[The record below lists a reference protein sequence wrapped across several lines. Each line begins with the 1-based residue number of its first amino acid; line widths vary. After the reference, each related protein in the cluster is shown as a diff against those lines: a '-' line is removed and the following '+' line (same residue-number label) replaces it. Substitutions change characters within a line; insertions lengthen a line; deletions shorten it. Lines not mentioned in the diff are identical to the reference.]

1 MTVDRGSRIAGY
13 EITGKLGEGG
23 MGEVWRAT
31 DTKLKREVAI
41 KVVPAAFAEDAER
54 LARFEREAQLLAQ
67 LHHPHIASIFGL
79 EEADGVRA
87 LVMELVDGPTLADRM
102 EAGAL
107 PLDECLS
114 VARQILEALEEAHEK
129 GIVHRDLKPANVKV
143 TGEGKVKV
151 LDFGLAKAMD
161 TAAAGTSGAPLSSP
175 TMMNSPTLTALH
187 GTQLG
192 VILGTAAY
200 MAPEQAR
207 GSAVDRRADLWAF
220 GVVLYEMLTG
230 RTVFAAETVPDTLAA
245 VLTREV
251 DWSALPAETPAEIRR
266 LLRRCLARKPKS
278 RLHSAADAR
287 IVVEEV
293 RAGTTGDEFPRS
305 AEPAGLAAAAPPPA
319 RLWPLRA
326 GLAAL
331 ALSTVALG
339 GYVALDRPGP
349 PPVVR
354 TSILPPDGSSFYLE
368 TTRPG
373 PIALSPDGRHVA
385 FTLLGADGRRM
396 LWVRA
401 LDALEARELP
411 STENAHY
418 PFWSPDSKQIGFFTD
433 SHLRKIALAG
443 GPPVS
448 LARADLGKG
457 ASWSPRG
464 QVVFTPSATGPLF
477 VVPAVGGE
485 AKPLTELV
493 AATGDSSHRHPRFLP
508 DGEHFLFVARK
519 AGGAEVRVGSLAG
532 TQPVPLLPTDSN
544 AEYASGR
551 LLFVRG
557 STLMAQPFDA
567 GARRLSGDAVPIV
580 EGLLTLQGALV
591 GVFTA
596 SRDGALAYQTGS
608 STSNVRLVWR
618 DREGKELG
626 TLGEPAPLRA
636 PRISPDGRS
645 VAAHITDPESGT
657 NDVWIY
663 DVRRGLRSRFTFDAA
678 ADQSPHWSPDGQAL
692 AFGSAREGGTIA
704 IWTAPVA
711 GTQPPR
717 KVTAG
722 PRDLAPN
729 GWSPDGRTIVAT
741 AFGGSALADVLTV
754 PAGGGDLSPLVATE
768 FSETNAAL
776 SPDGRWLAYQS
787 NETGRDEVYVTSFP
801 VPGRKWQISQGEGT
815 SPSWRGDGREVYYRD
830 GRGLYATEVDGTRP
844 VLEIGAVRRLFDM
857 PGNFAP
863 ARQYDVTPD
872 GERFLVGEPIE
883 ALDVSVVVLVQNWHA
898 AFPQP

>member
-1 MTVDRGSRIAGY
+1 MTIDRGSRIAAY

-41 KVVPAAFAEDAER
+41 KVLPAAFTDDRER

-79 EEADGVRA
+79 EESDGVRA

-107 PLDECLS
+107 PLEECLS

-129 GIVHRDLKPANVKV
+129 GIVHRDLKPQNVKV
-143 TGEGKVKV
+143 TVEGKVKV

-161 TAAAGTSGAPLSSP
+161 TAAAGMSGAPLSSP

-200 MAPEQAR
+200 MSPEQAR
-207 GSAVDRRADLWAF
+207 GGAVDRRADLWAF

-230 RTVFAAETVPDTLAA
+230 NTVFAAETVPDTLAA
-245 VLTREV
+245 VLTREL
-251 DWSALPAETPAEIRR
+251 DWSALPPETPPEIRR

-293 RAGTTGDEFPRS
+293 LAGTAGDEASPV
-305 AEPAGLAAAAPPPA
+305 AAPAVAATPPP

-339 GYVALDRPGP
+339 GFITLDRPAP
-349 PPVVR
+349 PKVVR
-354 TSILPPDGSSFYLE
+354 ATVLPPEKASFYLE
-368 TTRPG
+368 STRPG
-373 PIALSPDGRHVA
+373 PVALSPDGRHLA
-385 FTLLGADGRRM
+385 FTLRTADGRRS

-401 LDALEARELP
+401 VDALEARELP

-418 PFWSPDSKQIGFFTD
+418 PFWSPDSRQIGFFSE
-433 SHLRKIALAG
+433 SHLKKIALAG

-448 LARADLGKG
+448 LAPADFGKG
-457 ASWSPRG
+457 GSWSPKG
-464 QVVFTPSATGPLF
+464 QIVFAPSATGPLF
-477 VVPAVGGE
+477 VVPSAGGE
-485 AKPLTELV
+485 AKPVTALV
-493 AATGDSSHRHPRFLP
+493 EATADAGHRLPRFLP
-508 DGEHFLFVARK
+508 DGEHFLFVARQ
-519 AGGAEVRVGSLAG
+519 ANGAEVRVGSLSGAPPE
-532 TQPVPLLPTDSN
+532 QLLATDSN

-551 LLFVRG
+551 LLFVRA

-567 GARRLSGDAVPIV
+567 RTRQLSGEAIPIV
-580 EGLLTLQGALV
+580 ENVLTIPGAV
-591 GVFTA
+591 VAAFTA
-596 SRDGALAYQTGS
+596 SAEGTLAYQTGS
-608 STSNVRLVWR
+608 SGSDVRLVWR
-618 DREGKELG
+618 DREGKALG
-626 TLGEPAPLRA
+626 TLGEAAPQRN

-645 VAAHITDPESGT
+645 VAVHMPDPGSGA
-657 NDVWIY
+657 NDLWIW
-663 DVRRGLRSRFTFDAA
+663 DVRRGLRSRFTFDPA
-678 ADQSPHWSPDGQAL
+678 ADQGPLWSPDGEML
-692 AFGSAREGGTIA
+692 AFSSGREGSFNA
-704 IWTAPVA
+704 IWTAPVG
-711 GTQPPR
+711 GTEPPR
-717 KVTAG
+717 RVAAG
-722 PRDLAPN
+722 PRSLVPQA
-729 GWSPDGRTIVAT
+729 WSPDGERIVAT
-741 AFGGSALADVLTV
+741 AFGGSSPVDLVVV
-754 PAGGGDLSPLVATE
+754 PAAGGDPEPLVAAE
-768 FSETNAAL
+768 FAESNAAL

-801 VPGRKWQISQGEGT
+801 VPGRKWQVSQGEGLM
-815 SPSWRGDGREVYYRD
+815 PAWRGDGREVYYRD
-830 GRGLYATEVDGTRP
+830 ERGLWAAEVDGTKA
-844 VLEIGAVRRLFDM
+844 VLEVGVVRRLFDL
-857 PGNFAP
+857 PGSFAP
-863 ARQYDVTPD
+863 TRQYDVTPD
-872 GERFLVGEPIE
+872 GQRFLVGEPID
-883 ALDVSVVVLVQNWHA
+883 ATNASPVTLVLGWDTEL
-898 AFPQP
+898 PKP